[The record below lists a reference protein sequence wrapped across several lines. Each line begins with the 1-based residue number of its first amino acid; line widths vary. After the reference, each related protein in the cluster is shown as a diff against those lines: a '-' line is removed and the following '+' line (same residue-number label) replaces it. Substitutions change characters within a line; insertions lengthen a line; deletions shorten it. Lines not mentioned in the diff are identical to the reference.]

1 MKRKVPRLRT
11 DEEAEAFLDQD
22 LSDLDFSQ
30 FRPAGFEFENKSE
43 RINMRVPK
51 PLLDALKRRAK
62 DRGIPYT
69 RFIRELMERE
79 ISQPEKVVKAPKRER
94 SRQTAQVGPVLSGG
108 PGHLSFPLMKRAR
121 DLLWISHYLY

>member
-30 FRPAGFEFENKSE
+30 FQPAGFEFENKSE

-51 PLLDALKRRAK
+51 PLLDALKRRASH
-62 DRGIPYT
+62 RGIPYT

-79 ISQPEKVVKAPKRER
+79 ISRPE
-94 SRQTAQVGPVLSGG
+94 
-108 PGHLSFPLMKRAR
+108 RAGAFR
-121 DLLWISHYLY
+121 RAHDRTR